1 MAWVW
6 LRYGLGI
13 AGIAGVA
20 GMGLR
25 RSHSFEPEGGVAF
38 ELGGLPLR
46 VDVLVPLLLPNNGR
60 NAPRLGKVP
69 SSV

>member
-1 MAWVW
+1 M
-6 LRYGLGI
+6 
-13 AGIAGVA
+13 A

-38 ELGGLPLR
+38 ELGGVPLR
-46 VDVLVPLLLPNNGR
+46 VDVLVPLRLPNNGR

>member
-1 MAWVW
+1 M
-6 LRYGLGI
+6 
-13 AGIAGVA
+13 
-20 GMGLR
+20 
-25 RSHSFEPEGGVAF
+25 AF

-46 VDVLVPLLLPNNGR
+46 VDVLVPLRLPNNGR